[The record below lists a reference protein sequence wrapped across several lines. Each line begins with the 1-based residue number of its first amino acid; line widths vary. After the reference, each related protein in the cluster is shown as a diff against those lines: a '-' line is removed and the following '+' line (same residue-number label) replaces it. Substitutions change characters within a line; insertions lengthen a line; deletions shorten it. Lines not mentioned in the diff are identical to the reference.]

1 MNVQTIPELLGRVS
15 DLQVK
20 IIKRN
25 EIIFVETK
33 VKLYDAN
40 DAMER
45 ERKHV
50 LSMYSRSDEKNTK
63 NERRNKQEACFGH
76 ANTIQTHEIAAW
88 KLQPSSEKK
97 VRNKREAD
105 AE

>member
-25 EIIFVETK
+25 EIIFAETK

-50 LSMYSRSDEKNTK
+50 LSIYSRSDEKNEKRTK
-63 NERRNKQEACFGH
+63 KQAGSM
-76 ANTIQTHEIAAW
+76 
-88 KLQPSSEKK
+88 L
-97 VRNKREAD
+97 
-105 AE
+105 

>member
-97 VRNKREAD
+97 VRNKQEAD